1 MMKGIQQQPHCQG
14 DMETGLCKPQ
24 YTQLLKGK
32 PVLLSDICS
41 HMGIQSSC
49 RQILWLF

>member
-24 YTQLLKGK
+24 YTQLSKREASTPLRHLF
-32 PVLLSDICS
+32 PYR
-41 HMGIQSSC
+41 SSV
-49 RQILWLF
+49 FM